1 SNEELSD
8 SIKLLIYSYHQLDN
22 KLDRHEHRERAV
34 AEIMKKAMQVLQK
47 GQKNMEPINGIFGR
61 LEERVSQI
69 ETMLITV
76 STNCIIQKH
85 QLTHP
90 SRIHWQQEE
99 KYNAQTEKFN
109 QAIDHMFKW
118 MRENDECFKRPPVA
132 PAAPAAAPA
141 PALPNA
147 FVSEQQQINKQLL
160 GELKQL
166 TSTVNDLLASSK
178 EAAKQAATNFGRMP
192 RTEELMQQIETKLQQ
207 HTAVAVTTVSP
218 PKNDE
223 FEQQLLERLGALSS
237 DVAQL
242 RSVPAT
248 TPAPVAKG
256 LNEQDKAYIQELNNE
271 TLNALAALKTEA
283 QTAQQTGKNDCNSLT
298 CCHFQCRCFARTTA
312 LRKATEQLQQ
322 TEANI
327 QGDLKQ
333 LTTDVALLNQFNK
346 QINASHNKL
355 NDGFDAL
362 GKFNSIMMTNSEVV
376 LDTQRKVEFG
386 TLQIVQKVSLLVEQ
400 QLAELTTLVKA
411 RFSELDA
418 SMVNTQQEANRN
430 ISGQLDTALTQVW
443 HRIEIMNG
451 ELGKSREMLMLMQ
464 SGHDGYVNSTFATMM
479 GLSSKVEE
487 TKKHMIDMDD
497 NLNFLLGKLSL
508 MSSEFANIKKG
519 LADSLMDLRNSFQM
533 IHERMPSSAASQ
545 QQQHTIPKNQYL
557 TDVNLL
563 SKRHVQPERQ

>member
-1 SNEELSD
+1 SNDQLDE
-8 SIKLLIYSYHQLDN
+8 SIKYLIRMYHQLDN
-22 KLDRHEHRERAV
+22 KLERHEHRERAA

-61 LEERVSQI
+61 LDERVSQI
-69 ETMLITV
+69 ETMLIT
-76 STNCIIQKH
+76 
-85 QLTHP
+85 
-90 SRIHWQQEE
+90 QEE
-99 KYNAQTEKFN
+99 KSNTQSEKFN

-132 PAAPAAAPA
+132 PVAAA

-160 GELKQL
+160 EELKKL
-166 TSTVNDLLASSK
+166 SSSVTDLLSSSK
-178 EAAKQAATNFGRMP
+178 EAAKQTASNFEHMQ
-192 RTEELMQQIETKLQQ
+192 RTDQLFQQIEAKLQQ
-207 HTAVAVTTVSP
+207 HIADAVTTVSP
-218 PKNDE
+218 PKSDE
-223 FEQQLLERLGALSS
+223 FVEQLLERLGALSS
-237 DVAQL
+237 EVAQL
-242 RSVPAT
+242 RSVPVT
-248 TPAPVAKG
+248 TPAPQVAKG

-283 QTAQQTGKNDCNSLT
+283 QSAQQ
-298 CCHFQCRCFARTTA
+298 AA
-312 LRKATEQLQQ
+312 LRQATEQLQQ

-327 QGDLKQ
+327 QGELKQ
-333 LTTDVALLNQFNK
+333 LTTDVGQLQQFNK

-400 QLAELTTLVKA
+400 QLAELTTLVKS
-411 RFSELDA
+411 RFAELDA
-418 SMVNTQQEANRN
+418 SVVNTQQEANRN

-479 GLSSKVEE
+479 GLSAKVEE

-497 NLNFLLGKLSL
+497 NLNYLLGKLSL

-533 IHERMPSSAASQ
+533 IHERMPSNSGSQ
-545 QQQHTIPKNQYL
+545 QKNQYL

-563 SKRHVQPERQ
+563 SKRHVQQ

>member
-1 SNEELSD
+1 MLFACSNEELSD

-22 KLDRHEHRERAV
+22 KLDRHEHRERAA

-61 LEERVSQI
+61 LDERVSQI
-69 ETMLITV
+69 ETMLIT
-76 STNCIIQKH
+76 
-85 QLTHP
+85 
-90 SRIHWQQEE
+90 QEE
-99 KYNAQTEKFN
+99 KYNTQSEKFN

-132 PAAPAAAPA
+132 AAPAPAA

-160 GELKQL
+160 DELKKL
-166 TSTVNDLLASSK
+166 SGTVTDLLASSK
-178 EAAKQAATNFGRMP
+178 EAAKQAATNFGQLP
-192 RTEELMQQIETKLQQ
+192 RTEELMQQIEAKLQQ

-223 FEQQLLERLGALSS
+223 FEQQLLERLGALST

-256 LNEQDKAYIQELNNE
+256 LNEQDKLYMQELNNE

-283 QTAQQTGKNDCNSLT
+283 QTSQQ
-298 CCHFQCRCFARTTA
+298 AA
-312 LRKATEQLQQ
+312 LRQATEQLQQ

-333 LTTDVALLNQFNK
+333 LTTDVAQLNQFNK

-400 QLAELTTLVKA
+400 QLEELTTLVKS
-411 RFSELDA
+411 RFSDLDA
-418 SMVNTQQEANRN
+418 NVVNTAQEANRN

-451 ELGKSREMLMLMQ
+451 ELSKSREMLMLMQ

-497 NLNFLLGKLSL
+497 NLNYLLGKLSL

-533 IHERMPSSAASQ
+533 IHERMPSSSASQ
-545 QQQHTIPKNQYL
+545 QQQHNIAKNQYL

>member
-1 SNEELSD
+1 MANTIQRSIALLFLTLIGLVLQIEASPVTNDQLDE
-8 SIKLLIYSYHQLDN
+8 SIKYLIRMYHQLDN
-22 KLDRHEHRERAV
+22 KLERHEHRERAA

-61 LEERVSQI
+61 LDERVSQI
-69 ETMLITV
+69 ETMLIT
-76 STNCIIQKH
+76 
-85 QLTHP
+85 
-90 SRIHWQQEE
+90 QEE
-99 KYNAQTEKFN
+99 KSNTQSEKFN

-132 PAAPAAAPA
+132 PVAAA

-147 FVSEQQQINKQLL
+147 FVSEKQQINKQLL
-160 GELKQL
+160 EELKKL
-166 TSTVNDLLASSK
+166 SSSVTDLLSSSK
-178 EAAKQAATNFGRMP
+178 EAAKQTASNFEHMP
-192 RTEELMQQIETKLQQ
+192 RTDELLQQIEAKLQQ

-242 RSVPAT
+242 RSVPVT
-248 TPAPVAKG
+248 TPAPQVAKG

-283 QTAQQTGKNDCNSLT
+283 QSAQQ
-298 CCHFQCRCFARTTA
+298 AA
-312 LRKATEQLQQ
+312 LRQATEQLQQ

-327 QGDLKQ
+327 QGELKQ
-333 LTTDVALLNQFNK
+333 LTTDVGQLQQFNK

-400 QLAELTTLVKA
+400 QLAELTTLVKS
-411 RFSELDA
+411 RFAELDA
-418 SMVNTQQEANRN
+418 SVVNTQQEANRN

-451 ELGKSREMLMLMQ
+451 ELGKSRELLMLMQ

-479 GLSSKVEE
+479 GLSAKVEE

-497 NLNFLLGKLSL
+497 NLNYLLGKLSL

-533 IHERMPSSAASQ
+533 IHERMPSNSGSQ
-545 QQQHTIPKNQYL
+545 QKNQYL

-563 SKRHVQPERQ
+563 SKRHVQQ

>member
-1 SNEELSD
+1 MANTIQRSIALLFLTLIGLVLQIEASTVTNDQLDD
-8 SIKLLIYSYHQLDN
+8 SIKYLIRMYHQLDN
-22 KLDRHEHRERAV
+22 KLERHEHRERAA

-61 LEERVSQI
+61 LDERVSQI
-69 ETMLITV
+69 ETMLIT
-76 STNCIIQKH
+76 
-85 QLTHP
+85 
-90 SRIHWQQEE
+90 QEE
-99 KYNAQTEKFN
+99 KTNTQSEKFN

-132 PAAPAAAPA
+132 PVAAA

-160 GELKQL
+160 EELKKL
-166 TSTVNDLLASSK
+166 SSSVTDLLSSSK
-178 EAAKQAATNFGRMP
+178 EAAKQTASNFEHMQ
-192 RTEELMQQIETKLQQ
+192 RTDQLFQQIEAKLQQ
-207 HTAVAVTTVSP
+207 HIADAVTTVSP
-218 PKNDE
+218 SKNDE
-223 FEQQLLERLGALSS
+223 FVEQLMERLGALSS
-237 DVAQL
+237 EVAQL
-242 RSVPAT
+242 RSVPVT
-248 TPAPVAKG
+248 TPAPQVAKG

-283 QTAQQTGKNDCNSLT
+283 QSAQQ
-298 CCHFQCRCFARTTA
+298 QA
-312 LRKATEQLQQ
+312 LRQATEQLQQ

-327 QGDLKQ
+327 QGELKQ
-333 LTTDVALLNQFNK
+333 LTTDVGQLQQFNK

-355 NDGFDAL
+355 NDGFDSL

-400 QLAELTTLVKA
+400 QLAELTTLVKS
-411 RFSELDA
+411 RFAELDA
-418 SMVNTQQEANRN
+418 SVVNTQQEANRN

-479 GLSSKVEE
+479 GLSAKVEE

-497 NLNFLLGKLSL
+497 NLNYLLGKLSL

-533 IHERMPSSAASQ
+533 IHERMPSNSGSQ
-545 QQQHTIPKNQYL
+545 QKNQYL

-563 SKRHVQPERQ
+563 SKRHVQQ

>member
-1 SNEELSD
+1 MANTIQRSIALLFLTLIGLVLQIEASPVTNDQLDE
-8 SIKLLIYSYHQLDN
+8 SIKYLIRMYHQLDN
-22 KLDRHEHRERAV
+22 KLERHEHRERAA

-61 LEERVSQI
+61 LDERVSQI
-69 ETMLITV
+69 ETMLIT
-76 STNCIIQKH
+76 
-85 QLTHP
+85 
-90 SRIHWQQEE
+90 QEE
-99 KYNAQTEKFN
+99 KSNTQSEKFN

-132 PAAPAAAPA
+132 PVAAA

-160 GELKQL
+160 EELKKL
-166 TSTVNDLLASSK
+166 SNSVTDLLSSSK
-178 EAAKQAATNFGRMP
+178 EAAKQTASNFEHMP
-192 RTEELMQQIETKLQQ
+192 RTDELLQQIEAKLQQ

-242 RSVPAT
+242 RSVPVT
-248 TPAPVAKG
+248 TPAPQVAKG
-256 LNEQDKAYIQELNNE
+256 LNEEDKAYIQELNNE

-283 QTAQQTGKNDCNSLT
+283 QSAQQ
-298 CCHFQCRCFARTTA
+298 QA
-312 LRKATEQLQQ
+312 LRQATEQLQQ

-327 QGDLKQ
+327 QGELKQ
-333 LTTDVALLNQFNK
+333 LTTDVGQLQQFNK

-400 QLAELTTLVKA
+400 QLAELTTLVKS
-411 RFSELDA
+411 RFAELDA
-418 SMVNTQQEANRN
+418 SVVNTQQEANRN

-451 ELGKSREMLMLMQ
+451 ELGKSRELLMLMQ

-479 GLSSKVEE
+479 GLSAKVEE

-497 NLNFLLGKLSL
+497 NLNYLLGKLSL

-533 IHERMPSSAASQ
+533 IHERMPSNSGSQ
-545 QQQHTIPKNQYL
+545 QKNQYL

-563 SKRHVQPERQ
+563 SKRHVQQ